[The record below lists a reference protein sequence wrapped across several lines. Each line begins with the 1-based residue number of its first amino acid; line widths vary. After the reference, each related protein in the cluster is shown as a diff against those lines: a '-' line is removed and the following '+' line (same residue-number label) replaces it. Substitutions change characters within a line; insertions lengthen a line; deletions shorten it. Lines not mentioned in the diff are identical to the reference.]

1 MNTGYN
7 LFRFALLSVV
17 FVVLPMTHIAR
28 AQTTGNCALGEATR
42 DLDVGNVRARLYNT
56 GGFFFKGAGNV
67 YNIPKA
73 PAGAPITP
81 NAIFASGIWLGG
93 MVDGTLRMAAADYS
107 LWEFWPGPLTAGGEL
122 PGIGD
127 CTLYDRIWE
136 VTRAE
141 INTLDNGGASTPDI
155 DEWPA
160 DLGAPFIDAN
170 GDGLYNVADG
180 DRPDIT
186 GDQIAWWV
194 MNDVGNTHETT
205 GTPPMGMEVQVSA
218 FVYNIP
224 GDLANTTFY
233 RYKLVYKGKVPMT
246 DVWFG
251 NWSDPDLGNGTDD
264 YVGSDTTL
272 GLGFVYNADNDDEG
286 SDGYGTAP
294 PALGYTFLQG
304 PLVDTDG
311 IDNNH
316 DGVIDE
322 ADERLSMTRFLYYTG
337 DSSTTGNPNPL
348 TDDWYQYLQGIWAD
362 GSKMCFGGN
371 GFNPTSCAQT
381 TDFAWP
387 GDPVTGA
394 FWSERNTDDT
404 GTANPPSDRRFLM
417 STGPF
422 TMNPGDTQEIVVGIV
437 SGFGV
442 DNLDSVTR
450 MRDAAKDI
458 TTFFDTGVE
467 PPPPPA
473 PTAAPELLAPA
484 DGAGGQPVNPTLA
497 WDSVPGITT
506 YELELATGPDF
517 SDAIPSGTSNGL
529 TSLNIDGLS
538 AHATYYWHV
547 RATNQGVPG
556 PWSPTWSFA
565 TSDVELKPGGALE
578 IDPGTYAFIEVAGPD
593 DRYACGVNAT
603 DTFGCDE
610 VGGNLVYVSFNG
622 AETYVMTSEGAGPEE
637 SLIGFAPDDFE
648 IRFTEHG
655 SYGYYPFTT
664 GKAIWVPFEVW
675 DIGPTGPFGTND
687 PADDVQLIPNF
698 FSDNGGECEWAYG
711 ELPSPFFGS
720 GTNGATDRIYAYFPT
735 DDYAAWEAAV
745 KPLVDADPN
754 ACPAAPATDEASNLI
769 DLGRGRP
776 LQRIIFD
783 DASGDPAVTHPA
795 FGVVVRFLTSD
806 PPPPPRPSAPA
817 DRDVSLPTDVTLWWS
832 SSASSARLQVATDRA
847 LTQIIV
853 DSTGIDTNHFDLTG
867 LDVGASYYWRLS
879 PAGLDSW
886 SATWA
891 FTVGTSVAV
900 EREDGLP
907 QTFELQPNYPNPF
920 RATTTLRFGVPKATE
935 VRLTVYDVL
944 GRRVASLARGH
955 YAPGRYT
962 VQWQGEGLS
971 SGVYFLRME
980 AGGKVLT
987 RSATLLR

>member
-1 MNTGYN
+1 MTPRYR
-7 LFRFALLSVV
+7 LISTISFLAFLLVPTV
-17 FVVLPMTHIAR
+17 H
-28 AQTTGNCALGEATR
+28 AQTAGMCTLGEATR
-42 DLDVGNVRARLYNT
+42 DLDIGNVRARLYNT
-56 GGFFFKGAGNV
+56 GGLFFKGAGNV

-73 PAGAPITP
+73 PAGAPLTP
-81 NAIFASGIWLGG
+81 NAIFASSIWLGG
-93 MVDGTLRMAAADYS
+93 MVDGVLRMAAANYS
-107 LWEFWPGPLTAGGEL
+107 KWEFWPGPLTIDGEL

-141 INTLDNGGASTPDI
+141 INTLDNGGASTTDI
-155 DEWPA
+155 DAWPA

-170 GDGLYNVADG
+170 SDGVYNVADG

-186 GDQIAWWV
+186 GDQMAWWV
-194 MNDVGNTHETT
+194 MNDVGNEHQTT

-224 GDLANTTFY
+224 GDLANATFY
-233 RYKLVYKGKVPMT
+233 RYKLVYKGKAPMT
-246 DVWFG
+246 NVWFG
-251 NWSDPDLGNGTDD
+251 NWTDPDLGHATDD

-272 GLGFVYNADNDDEG
+272 GLGFVYNGDNDDEG
-286 SDGYGTAP
+286 SEGYGTAP
-294 PALGYTFLQG
+294 PALGYTYFQG
-304 PLVDTDG
+304 PLVDADG

-316 DGVIDE
+316 DGTVDE
-322 ADERLSMTRFLYYTG
+322 EGERLKMTRFLYYNG
-337 DSSTTGNPNPL
+337 DSGDFGNPRDL
-348 TDDWYQYLQGIWAD
+348 TDDWYNYVRGIWKD

-371 GFNPTSCAQT
+371 GFNPTNCEKT
-381 TDFAWP
+381 TDFMWP

-394 FWSERNTDDT
+394 FWSDRNIDNM
-404 GTANPPSDRRFLM
+404 GTANPPSDRRFVM

-422 TMNPGDTQEIVVGIV
+422 TMNPGDTQELFVGIIT
-437 SGFGV
+437 GFGA
-442 DNLDSVTR
+442 DNLDSITKMREATR
-450 MRDAAKDI
+450 NI
-458 TTFFDTGVE
+458 TAFFDTGVV

-473 PTAAPELLAPA
+473 PTESPEPLAPG
-484 DGAGGQPVNPTLA
+484 DGATGQPINPTFQ
-497 WDSVPGITT
+497 WESIPGNLTFDV
-506 YELELATGPDF
+506 ELATNTDF
-517 SDAIPSGTSNGL
+517 MNAILLGSPRNSHSVTAD
-529 TSLNIDGLS
+529 SLM

-547 RATNQGVPG
+547 RATNQSVPG

-565 TSDVELKPGGALE
+565 TSDVELKPGGVLE
-578 IDPGTYAFIEVAGPD
+578 IDPGDYAFIEVAGPD
-593 DRYACGVNAT
+593 DRYACGVNAIS
-603 DTFGCDE
+603 TFGCDE
-610 VGGNLVYVSFNG
+610 VGGNFLYPSFNG
-622 AETYVMTSEGAGPEE
+622 AGTYVMSSQGTGPEG
-637 SLIGFAPDDFE
+637 SLNGFAPDDFE
-648 IRFTEHG
+648 IRFTEPG
-655 SYGYYPFTT
+655 SYGYHSFTT

-687 PADDVQLIPNF
+687 PADDVQLIPVL
-698 FSDNGGECEWAYG
+698 FSDYGGECEWAYG

-735 DDYAAWEAAV
+735 DDYAAWEAAI

-754 ACPAAPATDEASNLI
+754 ACPAAPATDDASNLI
-769 DLGRGRP
+769 DFGRGRP

-783 DASGDPAVTHPA
+783 DATGDPAVTHPA
-795 FGVVVRFLTSD
+795 FGVVVRFLTVAE
-806 PPPPPRPSAPA
+806 PPPPSRPSAPA
-817 DRDVSLPTDVTLWWS
+817 DRDVSLPTDVTLWW

-920 RATTTLRFGVPKATE
+920 RTSTTLRFGVPKAAE
-935 VRLTVYDVL
+935 VRLAVYDVL
-944 GRRVASLARGH
+944 GRRVASLAPGH
-955 YAPGRYT
+955 YAPGWYA
-962 VQWQGEGLS
+962 VQWQGTGLG
-971 SGVYFLRME
+971 SGVYFVRME

-987 RSATLLR
+987 RSVTLMR